1 MERPYCLRTIS
12 LLVYRY
18 ITAIMFI
25 NIFSISFFL
34 FNENQ
39 VNIILKV
46 SLKFQFG
53 VLQISNHISLYFIS
67 TTGRTFITNGK
78 TGQTLSDHSMMH
90 KPNASK
96 FMDPPPK
103 AGQHDNVPQ
112 QKTNDSARR
121 RRRGLTEPHPK
132 AVPVQ
137 TTTPKRVID
146 PMHPEPIPIKG
157 NPKNGYS
164 VSVSR

>member
-1 MERPYCLRTIS
+1 M
-12 LLVYRY
+12 
-18 ITAIMFI
+18 
-25 NIFSISFFL
+25 
-34 FNENQ
+34 
-39 VNIILKV
+39 
-46 SLKFQFG
+46 SLKI
-53 VLQISNHISLYFIS
+53 QIPCKYLIPFPISPYFIS
-67 TTGRTFITNGK
+67 STVRTSITMGK
-78 TGQTLSDHSMMH
+78 TGKTLSDHSMMR

-96 FMDPPPK
+96 FTDPPPK
-103 AGQHDNVPQ
+103 AGQHDNV

-121 RRRGLTEPHPK
+121 RRRDLAEPAPK

-164 VSVSR
+164 VSVSLLRNLSFCKYLFVLNL

>member
-1 MERPYCLRTIS
+1 M
-12 LLVYRY
+12 
-18 ITAIMFI
+18 
-25 NIFSISFFL
+25 
-34 FNENQ
+34 
-39 VNIILKV
+39 
-46 SLKFQFG
+46 
-53 VLQISNHISLYFIS
+53 
-67 TTGRTFITNGK
+67 GK
-78 TGQTLSDHSMMH
+78 TGKTLSDHSMMR

-96 FMDPPPK
+96 FTDPPPK
-103 AGQHDNVPQ
+103 AGQHDNV

-121 RRRGLTEPHPK
+121 RRRDLAEPAPK

-164 VSVSR
+164 VSVSLLRNLSFCKYLFVLNL

>member
-1 MERPYCLRTIS
+1 
-12 LLVYRY
+12 
-18 ITAIMFI
+18 
-25 NIFSISFFL
+25 
-34 FNENQ
+34 
-39 VNIILKV
+39 
-46 SLKFQFG
+46 
-53 VLQISNHISLYFIS
+53 
-67 TTGRTFITNGK
+67 
-78 TGQTLSDHSMMH
+78 MMH

-121 RRRGLTEPHPK
+121 RRRGLTEPRPK